1 MHVYYKK
8 RWGVIMRGAPAWSRR
23 AGRAPGLRVEVVRG
37 HKQFQGHVRLDLELL
52 QGFLV
57 AAEAGRRPSVPGQSV
72 GPPGTDGNDEA
83 GPAAGRAAHLFM
95 YFSL

>member
-1 MHVYYKK
+1 
-8 RWGVIMRGAPAWSRR
+8 MRGAPAWSRR
-23 AGRAPGLRVEVVRG
+23 AGAGPDLRVEVVRG
-37 HKQFQGHVRLDLELL
+37 HKQFQGHLWLDLELL

-72 GPPGTDGNDEA
+72 GPPGKDEA
-83 GPAAGRAAHLFM
+83 GPAARRAAHLFM